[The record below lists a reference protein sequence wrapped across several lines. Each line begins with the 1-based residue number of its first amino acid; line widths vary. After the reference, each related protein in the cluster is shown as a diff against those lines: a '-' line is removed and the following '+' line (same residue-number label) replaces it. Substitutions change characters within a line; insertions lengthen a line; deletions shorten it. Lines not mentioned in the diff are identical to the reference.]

1 MGLTN
6 IGSPNVAHVGRTHTA
21 KLADVPDQPPRHA
34 SAPARIR
41 DLPTWLISR
50 AYARSH
56 GLLSDGFADSGTG
69 LRSYDYRLLASLEES
84 GPLVQ
89 AALGRTTSIDP
100 SDLVAML
107 SELERRDLIERSA
120 DPSNRRRNIVSIT
133 RAGSKQLRAL
143 DKVLD
148 EIQQRVVA
156 PLSQSE
162 RRQLT
167 KLLHKLGEAG

>member
-1 MGLTN
+1 MLVRPT
-6 IGSPNVAHVGRTHTA
+6 TA
-21 KLADVPDQPPRHA
+21 RLARMPGQPPRRA

-56 GLLSDGFADSGTG
+56 GLLNDGFAASGTG
-69 LRSYDYRLLASLEES
+69 LRSYHYRLLAALDES
-84 GPLVQ
+84 GPVVQ
-89 AALGRTTSIDP
+89 AELGRNTSVDP
-100 SDLVAML
+100 SDVVSVL
-107 SELERRDLIERSA
+107 SELARRGLVQRTV

-143 DKVLD
+143 DKVLE
-148 EIQQRVVA
+148 EIQERVLG
-156 PLSQSE
+156 PLSQNE

-167 KLLHKLGEAG
+167 KLLR

>member
-1 MGLTN
+1 MLV
-6 IGSPNVAHVGRTHTA
+6 SPTIAT
-21 KLADVPDQPPRHA
+21 LAGVPDQLPRHA

-56 GLLSDGFADSGTG
+56 GLLNDGFADSGTG
-69 LRSYDYRLLASLEES
+69 LRSYHYRLLASLEES
-84 GPLVQ
+84 GPVVQ
-89 AALGRTTSIDP
+89 AELGRSNSVDP
-100 SDLVAML
+100 SDLVAMV
-107 SELERRDLIERSA
+107 SELERRGLIERNA

-133 RAGSKQLRAL
+133 QAGSKQLRAL

-148 EIQQRVVA
+148 EVQERALA

-167 KLLHKLGEAG
+167 KLLHKLADA